1 MAKSEKYETNR
12 NRLNGG
18 SRRANVDC
26 SGCSQGTVAGPWI
39 SDTAEEIEHPT
50 VPLGINRMAIPRAA
64 IFLSLS
70 MVALIF
76 LSTVIVGYSAWKFL
90 EMNQDAFDATDKS
103 LIRDPET
110 DRWYWEA
117 TLLYDTCNPRLD
129 DWNWPDSLSDQDD
142 LFLLPGEVRCD
153 WEHQGE
159 GDRASLAIHNRGN
172 QSLDLVLEI
181 IGGSIVF
188 GESGEADLSIIDLQ
202 GNDSIVLELQL
213 LEDVTEHDVQI
224 IVSHLQVMD
233 ARVFLDLNVFAG
245 AEPRDIHVGDGDQVE
260 VQYTLWDADTDEQL
274 DDGNLVVT
282 AGEDPVWIEGFGWS
296 AIGLDIDSDRG
307 LIPGINSRT
316 SHITLLPP
324 SLAYGESDGE
334 LRDRW
339 LRFELEVNRG
349 PLT

>member
-129 DWNWPDSLSDQDD
+129 DWNWPDS
-142 LFLLPGEVRCD
+142 
-153 WEHQGE
+153 
-159 GDRASLAIHNRGN
+159 SLIRMIF
-172 QSLDLVLEI
+172 SYCREK
-181 IGGSIVF
+181 S
-188 GESGEADLSIIDLQ
+188 
-202 GNDSIVLELQL
+202 
-213 LEDVTEHDVQI
+213 
-224 IVSHLQVMD
+224 
-233 ARVFLDLNVFAG
+233 
-245 AEPRDIHVGDGDQVE
+245 
-260 VQYTLWDADTDEQL
+260 
-274 DDGNLVVT
+274 VVT
-282 AGEDPVWIEGFGWS
+282 GSTKGKETGPHWRSTTAGTNPSIWS
-296 AIGLDIDSDRG
+296 
-307 LIPGINSRT
+307 SR
-316 SHITLLPP
+316 S
-324 SLAYGESDGE
+324 
-334 LRDRW
+334 
-339 LRFELEVNRG
+339 
-349 PLT
+349 

>member
-1 MAKSEKYETNR
+1 M
-12 NRLNGG
+12 
-18 SRRANVDC
+18 
-26 SGCSQGTVAGPWI
+26 
-39 SDTAEEIEHPT
+39 
-50 VPLGINRMAIPRAA
+50 
-64 IFLSLS
+64 
-70 MVALIF
+70 
-76 LSTVIVGYSAWKFL
+76 
-90 EMNQDAFDATDKS
+90 
-103 LIRDPET
+103 
-110 DRWYWEA
+110 
-117 TLLYDTCNPRLD
+117 
-129 DWNWPDSLSDQDD
+129 
-142 LFLLPGEVRCD
+142 
-153 WEHQGE
+153 
-159 GDRASLAIHNRGN
+159 
-172 QSLDLVLEI
+172 
-181 IGGSIVF
+181 
-188 GESGEADLSIIDLQ
+188 
-202 GNDSIVLELQL
+202 LELQL

-260 VQYTLWDADTDEQL
+260 VQYTVWDADTDEQL

-282 AGEDPVWIEGFGWS
+282 AGEDPAWIEGFGWS

-307 LIPGINSRT
+307 LIPGINSGT